1 MAKLFMVQSQILE
14 NMVNNAEAERTEM
27 TQITSA
33 TLDGTDS
40 FIMSHETSLG
50 QNPIHAVV

>member
-50 QNPIHAVV
+50 QNPI